1 MSARFSAT
9 ILALPEVK
17 RRPAFYSAWESSLT
31 SSISALRCRHGALA
45 PSVHCDRRLPYLDEA
60 DAATLRLWMR
70 LAEADEGW
78 NCSPIATD
86 QSAAQV
92 TANSGPP
99 ANTARQ
105 ETATAERT
113 CSSRGRPPPMA
124 AAPFELQQGRRR
136 LDAFVSLPRRAPLR
150 IGRLDDYTKNKRISY
165 EI

>member
-1 MSARFSAT
+1 MPSA
-9 ILALPEVK
+9 
-17 RRPAFYSAWESSLT
+17 
-31 SSISALRCRHGALA
+31 
-45 PSVHCDRRLPYLDEA
+45 A
-60 DAATLRLWMR
+60 DAELWHLRYIATAGCPASTKPTLRRSASKRLWLR

-92 TANSGPP
+92 TGNSGPP

-113 CSSRGRPPPMA
+113 CSSRGRPPTMA

-150 IGRLDDYTKNKRISY
+150 IGRLDDYAKNKRISY
-165 EI
+165 EIEHISRNEMYGELMFHSIIVFFIAY